1 MENSFYFTEIVFFVF
16 KLKFT
21 IFCNFHYSR
30 LIFFYLNWVQN
41 SSIKSFCIT
50 QKPLKMKCQDW
61 PGDGLLKRRNFEKL
75 LENFELE
82 KKLVNS
88 SRSLYVS

>member
-1 MENSFYFTEIVFFVF
+1 MQYSV
-16 KLKFT
+16 
-21 IFCNFHYSR
+21 IFIFHV
-30 LIFFYLNWVQN
+30 LTFFYLNWDQN

-61 PGDGLLKRRNFEKL
+61 PGDRLLKRGNFEKL
-75 LENFELE
+75 LENFEQE
-82 KKLVNS
+82 KKLVTS